1 MSAPFNGFPESA
13 QRLTPLPEAFFRE
26 LLPQIDD
33 LNELKLAVYIF
44 WRLEQV
50 EGAFRFVRFS
60 DLAEDAPFMAALDTT
75 DDDSPLAALAD
86 ALERCVSRGALLL
99 ARLEGEEF
107 YFLNSPK
114 GKAALRAI
122 QSGQWRPNAGKL
134 AAPPPVERPNIFR
147 LYEENF
153 GPLTPLI
160 AETLGEAEDTYPAEW
175 IQDAMRIA
183 VEKNKR
189 TWRYVDAILK
199 RWQQEG
205 RHGKQEKLKDRPDT
219 AQSGNKYVGGKFSE
233 YIEH

>member
-1 MSAPFNGFPESA
+1 MKTSFKGFPESNK
-13 QRLTPLPEAFFRE
+13 RLTPIPEAFFRE

-33 LNELKLAVYIF
+33 LDELKLAVYIF

-60 DLAEDAPFMAALDTT
+60 DLAEDAQFMAGLKA
-75 DDDSPLAALAD
+75 DDGNSPLTALAN
-86 ALERCVSRGALLL
+86 ALEHCVSRGALLL

-114 GKAALRAI
+114 GRAALRAI
-122 QSGQWRPNAGKL
+122 QSGQWRPVSGKPAQPL
-134 AAPPPVERPNIFR
+134 PAERPNIFR

-189 TWRYVDAILK
+189 TWRYVEAILK
-199 RWQQEG
+199 RWEQEG
-205 RHGKQEKLKDRPDT
+205 RHGKQEKLKDRPDS
-219 AQSGNKYVGGKFSE
+219 AEPGRKYVGGKFSE

>member
-1 MSAPFNGFPESA
+1 MDFKGFPEGKL
-13 QRLTPLPEAFFRE
+13 QLTPVPEAFFRQ

-33 LNELKLAVYIF
+33 LDELKVSIYIF
-44 WRLEQV
+44 WRLEQQ
-50 EGAFRFVRFS
+50 EGAFRCISFGE
-60 DLAEDAPFMAALDTT
+60 LAEDETFMAGLSAGVA
-75 DDDSPLAALAD
+75 SPLDQLDRALH
-86 ALERCVSRGALLL
+86 RCVQRGTLLF
-99 ARLEGEEF
+99 ARLEGQAY

-114 GKAALRAI
+114 GRAALRAI
-122 QSGQWRPNAGKL
+122 QSGQWRPDAAGKS
-134 AAPPPVERPNIFR
+134 AAPLPVERPNIFR

-189 TWRYVDAILK
+189 TWRYVEAILK
-199 RWQQEG
+199 RWEQEG
-205 RHGKQEKLKDRPDT
+205 RHGKQEKLKDRPDS
-219 AQSGNKYVGGKFSE
+219 AEPGQKYVAGKFSE